1 MLSRRLLLKK
11 SLLLSAVMQTDG
23 LRELLRLNKI
33 SFKIG
38 ACDWSIGKWSD
49 IGAFEVAKTIG
60 VDGIMVDMGSPEN
73 NLHLRQ
79 KEIQVAY
86 KNKSAETGIAVSSLA
101 LGIYNS
107 VPFFTDSR
115 TEEWVTG
122 SIDAASNMNVKVLLL
137 AFFSSSDLRNDSSR
151 MDATI
156 NILRNLAPV
165 AEKRG
170 IILGIESYLDAR
182 QHLEIM
188 DKVGSSNLKVY
199 FDFRNTADAGHDP
212 VAEFKKLGKDNVCE
226 LHMKENGFLLGKGTI
241 DWKAVSVAVK
251 ESGYHGNGWM
261 QIESAMAPDGDIVE
275 SYRYNLA
282 YLHKLFDK

>member
-23 LRELLRLNKI
+23 LRELLRLNKV

-101 LGIYNS
+101 LGIYNN

-122 SIDAASNMNVKVLLL
+122 SIDAAYNMNVKVLLL
-137 AFFSSSDLRNDSSR
+137 AFFSASDLRNDSSR

-170 IILGIESYLDAR
+170 IVLGIESYLDAR

-188 DKVGSSNLKVY
+188 DKVGSPNLKVY

-241 DWKAVSVAVK
+241 DWKAVSLAVK

-261 QIESAMAPDGDIVE
+261 QIEGAMAPGGDIVE